1 MLCVRTFP
9 VCSPPSY
16 PTLNPH
22 PDFVKR
28 RGQMKGRMGGG
39 TASLKNGNHVRRAS
53 SRSMPSRRHER
64 KVSAKAPER
73 HSPLSS
79 KEGTTYHVLTTFAQ
93 KPRPEYCADCLACA
107 IFARQQKG
115 KTKMLKSASERQL
128 IGCIRV
134 AHLSAG
140 KLFDPLPV
148 RCRSRRSLPC
158 LQQYARCLH

>member
-39 TASLKNGNHVRRAS
+39 TASLKNGNHVRRES

-64 KVSAKAPER
+64 KDPRRHQKDTRRFRAKREQR
-73 HSPLSS
+73 I
-79 KEGTTYHVLTTFAQ
+79 TTTFAQ
-93 KPRPEYCADCLACA
+93 KPRPEYCADCLASA

-148 RCRSRRSLPC
+148 RCRPRRSLPC